1 MLFVFG
7 FGVLCLSM
15 CVVCFMFQCVCVC
28 VRERERPLGLHVLGA
43 GEPRLGAGRES
54 PVAKIQ
60 IYSLTFNLPT

>member
-1 MLFVFG
+1 MLC
-7 FGVLCLSM
+7 VLCFS
-15 CVVCFMFQCVCVC
+15 VCVCVC
-28 VRERERPLGLHVLGA
+28 ERERERPLGLHVLGA

>member
-1 MLFVFG
+1 MLC
-7 FGVLCLSM
+7 VLCFS
-15 CVVCFMFQCVCVC
+15 VCVC
-28 VRERERPLGLHVLGA
+28 ERERERERERPLGLHVLGA

>member
-1 MLFVFG
+1 MFEYVCCVFY
-7 FGVLCLSM
+7 VS
-15 CVVCFMFQCVCVC
+15 VCVCVC
-28 VRERERPLGLHVLGA
+28 VRERERERERERPLGLHVLGA

>member
-1 MLFVFG
+1 MFEYVCCVFY
-7 FGVLCLSM
+7 VS
-15 CVVCFMFQCVCVC
+15 VCVCVC
-28 VRERERPLGLHVLGA
+28 VRERERDRERPLGLHGLGA

>member
-1 MLFVFG
+1 MFEYVCCVFY
-7 FGVLCLSM
+7 VS
-15 CVVCFMFQCVCVC
+15 VCVCVC
-28 VRERERPLGLHVLGA
+28 ERERERPLGLHVLGA

>member
-1 MLFVFG
+1 MFEYVCCVFY
-7 FGVLCLSM
+7 VS
-15 CVVCFMFQCVCVC
+15 VCVCVC
-28 VRERERPLGLHVLGA
+28 VRERERERERPLGLHVLGA